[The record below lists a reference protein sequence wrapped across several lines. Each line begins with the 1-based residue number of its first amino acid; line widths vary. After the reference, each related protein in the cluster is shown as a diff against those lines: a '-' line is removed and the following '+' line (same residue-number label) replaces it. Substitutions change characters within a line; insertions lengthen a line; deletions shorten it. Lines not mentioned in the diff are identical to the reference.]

1 MYEVYCKL
9 RDLRGVKDADVV
21 RATGITKS
29 TFSDWKSGRSEPK
42 KEKLQKIA
50 DFFDVSLDYLMTGE
64 EQNGYYLNEET
75 AKLAQ
80 EMFEAGE
87 NLQERTAE
95 QVLTQDYKVFASGGI
110 RFGVGQGSYVSAK
123 NREMAKEMLQGEMEQ
138 VLAKENVDMIFYL
151 VTNIL
156 DQSSEVLFAGKD
168 ADLLLS
174 NAFHCLVKKGQPLL
188 LKGVVSRKKQFIPAM
203 IGGIQNQ

>member
-1 MYEVYCKL
+1 MLFVRILKLFFRGVYMYEVYCKL

-50 DFFDVSLDYLMTGE
+50 DFFDVSLEYLMTGE

-80 EMFEAGE
+80 EMFEDEDMRSLFDMKRNMPPERFKAHMEFMKNLYRQETGE
-87 NLQERTAE
+87 D
-95 QVLTQDYKVFASGGI
+95 V
-110 RFGVGQGSYVSAK
+110 
-123 NREMAKEMLQGEMEQ
+123 
-138 VLAKENVDMIFYL
+138 
-151 VTNIL
+151 
-156 DQSSEVLFAGKD
+156 
-168 ADLLLS
+168 
-174 NAFHCLVKKGQPLL
+174 
-188 LKGVVSRKKQFIPAM
+188 
-203 IGGIQNQ
+203 